1 MSGSAADAD
10 PTRGATS
17 DRGEVAVSPPGD
29 LVPDAGGSIQVA
41 APGVE
46 RGRLRSVL
54 RDRAEPLA
62 LVGITALAA
71 VLRFSTLNVQSFDHD
86 EAVTA
91 ILVLHPSLVATLGAV
106 AHLERNPPLYYML
119 AWGWS
124 KGFGTGQ
131 DDLRLLSAIFGTLTV
146 PAAFL
151 AARELASRRAGLIAA
166 ALVALNPFLIWYSQ
180 EARSYA
186 LMVMFATVG
195 LFMFARARRVPSTT
209 NLALWALASM
219 LALLSHYFAV
229 FVIVPEAVLLIAL
242 TRARVRTMAA
252 VAATA
257 AVGLAL
263 FPLAIVQQSGRAASP
278 FATEGILERGW
289 QIPVHFAASAEPPI
303 PGSGAVGLLQ
313 VVAGIGEAAIA
324 LAAIAILWRA
334 GARDERR
341 SALVVVGIAVA
352 AFAVPIV
359 LAAGGFDFVNARN
372 MIATLV
378 PLLVALGIAFGC
390 ARAGR
395 LGIGAAAATCSL
407 FAVVL
412 IAVNLAPRM
421 QRPDWRGAAQAIGP
435 APASGMVVT
444 PALGQVPISSYLGA
458 KRFKFGAQPMRVRN
472 LDLLSKGL
480 STAPPPGGFRLVGE
494 SRVAQGRLWLRRFRS
509 LRPVSVG
516 PPVVPSSHLIAARAH
531 RWHFVAPARL
541 KNRG

>member
-10 PTRGATS
+10 PTRDATS
-17 DRGEVAVSPPGD
+17 DRGEVAIAPPGD

-41 APGVE
+41 TPSVE
-46 RGRLRSVL
+46 RGRLHSML

-91 ILVLHPSLVATLGAV
+91 ILVLHASLGATLGAV
-106 AHLERNPPLYYML
+106 AHLERNPPLYYVL

-124 KGFGTGQ
+124 KGFGNGQ

-166 ALVALNPFLIWYSQ
+166 ALVALDPFLLWYSQ

-186 LMVMFATVG
+186 LMVLFATVG
-195 LFMFARARRVPSTT
+195 LFMFARARRVPSAT
-209 NLALWALASM
+209 NMAMWALASM

-229 FVIVPEAVLLIAL
+229 FVIIPEAVLLIAL
-242 TRARVRTMAA
+242 TRARALAA

-263 FPLAIVQQSGRAASP
+263 LPLAIVQQSGRAASP
-278 FATEGILERGW
+278 FATEGILERAW
-289 QIPVHFAASAEPPI
+289 QILVHFAASAEPPI
-303 PGSGAVGLLQ
+303 LGSGAVGLLQ
-313 VVAGIGEAAIA
+313 VAVGVGEAAIV
-324 LAAIAILWRA
+324 LAAIAVLWRL
-334 GARDERR
+334 GAREERR
-341 SALVVVGIAVA
+341 SALVVMGIAVA

-372 MIATLV
+372 MIASLV
-378 PLLVALGIAFGC
+378 PCLVAAGIAFGC

-395 LGIGAAAATCSL
+395 LGVGAAAAICSL

-421 QRPDWRGAAQAIGP
+421 QRPDWRGAAEAIGP
-435 APASGMVVT
+435 APARGMVVT
-444 PALGQVPISSYLGA
+444 PPLGQVPISSYLGA
-458 KRFKFGAQPMRVRN
+458 KQFKFGAQPMRVRK

-480 STAPPPGGFRLVGE
+480 STAPPPGGFRLIGE

-509 LRPVSVG
+509 RRPVSVD
-516 PPVVPSSHLIAARAH
+516 PSIVPSSHLIAAQGH
-531 RWHFVAPARL
+531 RWHFVKPARL